1 MTIIIEDGSI
11 VENANS
17 LATRA
22 EAIAHALTFG
32 ITLTDDSTTD
42 ILLIKAMKYFVAIE
56 NQLKG
61 YRVDRAQT
69 LAYPR
74 AGVKINGFVWESDEI
89 PTEAKTAQLELV
101 LDLNEGVDLYNRQ
114 YSKGAVIE
122 EAVDGAVNRK
132 YADTS
137 TKSVSTNIIKTRGT
151 EALKPLLKNVG
162 LMSVELVRG

>member
-17 LATRA
+17 LVTRA
-22 EAIAHALTFG
+22 EAIAHALTYG
-32 ITLTDDSTTD
+32 ITLADSTTTD
-42 ILLIKAMKYFVAIE
+42 ILLIKAMDYFLSIE

-74 AGVKINGFVWESDEI
+74 GGVKINGFVWDSDEI
-89 PTEAKTAQLELV
+89 PTEAKIAQLELT
-101 LDLNEGVDLYNRQ
+101 LDLNNEVDLYNRQ
-114 YSKGAVIE
+114 LSKGAVIE
-122 EAVDGAVNRK
+122 EAVEGAVSRK

-137 TKSVSTNIIKTRGT
+137 TKSLTTNIIKTRGV
-151 EALKPLLKNVG
+151 EALKPLLNNVG
-162 LMSVELVRG
+162 LMSIELVRG